1 MQDNTKSLSS
11 LVVGETATIT
21 HFSNPQVGCKLIA
34 MGVAPKCDISVV
46 RRSFMGNT
54 IYIKSGNSQF
64 AIRKKEAAFI
74 FVK

>member
-1 MQDNTKSLSS
+1 MQENHKPLST
-11 LVVGETATIT
+11 LAVGETATVV
-21 HFSNPQVGCKLIA
+21 HFSNAQIGCKLIA
-34 MGVAPKCDISVV
+34 MGVAPQCKISVI

-54 IYIKSGNSQF
+54 IYVKSGDSQF